1 MDNIT
6 AMRTVEVRPDQRE
19 LTSAKDTKDDNKKDT
34 YTRLIEGMPILIVV
48 ACVALVWAVIIM
60 STKADTEN
68 TLKGTLLVTGQLGE
82 QPELLHQG
90 IPLSF
95 KGASRHSLQEQKENK
110 GEVIELQRLTI
121 LTGLAPRAF
130 VSRALAYAAAG
141 ERASL
146 LLRSP

>member
-68 TLKGTLLVTGQLGE
+68 TLKDIMSGLSYGE
-82 QPELLHQG
+82 
-90 IPLSF
+90 
-95 KGASRHSLQEQKENK
+95 
-110 GEVIELQRLTI
+110 RLT
-121 LTGLAPRAF
+121 LTICFLFWVVTMGCIG
-130 VSRALAYAAAG
+130 SI
-141 ERASL
+141 
-146 LLRSP
+146 